1 MGTAYSWRMVYFGGF
16 LGLIGLLTLVFRD
29 GDVAGMPAV
38 AVGVGLLVVGVVV
51 GAFGVVR
58 RRVVRRR
65 KIARG
70 EPVPV
75 GDVFQRARALPRL
88 LREVRQGTYA
98 DLPKSRP
105 FIWVLALVY
114 LISPIDILPDLL
126 PVIGVTDDAGVAVW
140 LLTSVSTATGLYLNR
155 ERERQRLPGS
165 RDLGDRDLGNG
176 ATH

>member
-1 MGTAYSWRMVYFGGF
+1 MVYFGG
-16 LGLIGLLTLVFRD
+16 LLALIGVATLVFRD
-29 GDVAGMPAV
+29 GDVVGLPAV
-38 AVGVGLLVVGVVV
+38 AVGIGLLVIGAGV
-51 GAFGVVR
+51 GALGFVR

-75 GDVFQRARALPRL
+75 GDVFQRARALPQL

-105 FIWVLALVY
+105 FLWLLALVY

-126 PVIGVTDDAGVAVW
+126 PIIGITDDAGVGVW

-155 ERERQRLPGS
+155 QRERQRLARPG
-165 RDLGDRDLGNG
+165 DFGNG
-176 ATH
+176 GASR